1 MAKIHGKGGDV
12 DTGSSVAGIN
22 AWTLSY
28 DGEAAETTDF
38 ASAGIKEFI
47 PGASG
52 WAGTFAGF
60 KDGPP
65 IAVNSIVALS
75 LEEVA
80 GSATEK
86 YTGSAIITNQ
96 SADTNT
102 AGVVTYSY
110 TFQGTGALT
119 PASA

>member
-12 DTGSSVAGIN
+12 DTGSSVSGIN
-22 AWTLSY
+22 AWTLSH

-38 ASAGIKEFI
+38 ASAGTKEYI
-47 PGASG
+47 PGLTG

-65 IAVNSIVALS
+65 IAPNSIVSLS

-86 YTGSAIITNQ
+86 YTGSAIVTNH
-96 SADTNT
+96 SVDTNT
-102 AGVVTYSY
+102 AGVVTYTY
-110 TFQGTGALT
+110 TFVGTGLLT